1 MNLIY
6 LSPVPFASFAQRPH
20 KFVLW
25 FLSRYG
31 GPVLWVDPYP
41 TRLPRMDDFARLRRK
56 GYVASTGSCP
66 DLEVVKPFALPI
78 EPLPLSGIING
89 IFWRDAQRRIEQF
102 ARHGDSFLVIGK
114 PSLLA
119 LSILEKLPDVPSLYD
134 AMDDFPA
141 FHSGLSAKAMK
152 ACEAALVGKVTT
164 MFTSSTALHRRW
176 CHIRP
181 DAQLIHNGL
190 DNDILPPLKMPASY
204 DRKILGYVGTMGSWF
219 DWEWIQQL
227 AVVRPK
233 DTIRLI
239 GPVISAVPPSLP
251 PNVELKRPCGH
262 TEALAA
268 MQGFDVALIPFKRNE
283 LTESVDP
290 IKYYEYRSLG
300 LPVLSTD
307 FGEMAYRRE
316 ERGTYICSAEAALQ
330 NVVSEALTY
339 RADEATVAAFRAE
352 NSWMARFD
360 AAILIR

>member
-1 MNLIY
+1 MKLIY
-6 LSPVPFASFAQRPH
+6 LSPVPYASFAQRPH

-31 GPVLWVDPYP
+31 GSVLWVDPYP
-41 TRLPRMDDFARLRRK
+41 TRLPRMEDFGRLRRNE
-56 GYVASTGSCP
+56 YVASAGGCP
-66 DLEVVKPFALPI
+66 DLAVIKPFALPI
-78 EPLPLSGIING
+78 EPLPLSGIINR
-89 IFWRDAQRRIEQF
+89 IFWSGAQRRIKQF
-102 ARHGDSFLVIGK
+102 AHDDTILAIGK

-119 LSILEKLPDVPSLYD
+119 LSILEKLPNVPSLYD

-141 FHSGLSAKAMK
+141 FHSGLSARAMK
-152 ACEAALVGKVTT
+152 ACEAELVGRVTT

-181 DAQLIHNGL
+181 DVQLIHNGL
-190 DNDILPPLKMPASY
+190 DNDILPSPKSSSSH

-219 DWEWIQQL
+219 DWEWIRQL
-227 AVVRPK
+227 AIVRPK

-239 GPVISAVPPSLP
+239 GPVISGIPPSLP
-251 PNVELKRPCGH
+251 ENVELKKPCEH
-262 TEALAA
+262 AEALAA
-268 MQGFDVALIPFKRNE
+268 MRDFDVALIPFKRND

-290 IKYYEYRSLG
+290 IKYYEYRALG

-316 ERGTYICSAEAALQ
+316 ERGTYICPAEAAIQ
-330 NVVSEALTY
+330 NVVSEALMY
-339 RADEATVAAFRAE
+339 SADETDVAAFRVN